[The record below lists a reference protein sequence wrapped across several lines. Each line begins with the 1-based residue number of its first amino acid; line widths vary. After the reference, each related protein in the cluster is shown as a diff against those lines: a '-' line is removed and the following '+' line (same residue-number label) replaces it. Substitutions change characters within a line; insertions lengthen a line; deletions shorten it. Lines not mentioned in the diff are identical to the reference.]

1 MRNNRFNTKK
11 EVLHKINEYIHA
23 REVRLTGENVEQGVY
38 PLNKALQ
45 IADDLGLDLIEISP
59 NADPPVCRIADYQK
73 FLYQQ
78 KKKQKEQKA
87 KTVKVVVKEIRF
99 GPQTDDHDF
108 NFKLKHAKSFLEE
121 GSKVK
126 AYVFFKGRSI
136 LFKEQGEVLLL
147 RFATEL
153 EDYAK
158 VDQLPALE
166 GKKMII
172 MLSPK
177 KVPVKAAAPKPKIE
191 GKGKTKEEK
200 KTEEINSSESAQ
212 DQE

>member
-1 MRNNRFNTKK
+1 MRNNRFNNRK
-11 EVLHKINEYIHA
+11 EELHKINGNIRA
-23 REVRLTGENVEQGVY
+23 REVRLVGDNVEQGVY
-38 PLNKALQ
+38 TINEALRL
-45 IADDLGLDLIEISP
+45 ADDLELDLVEISP
-59 NADPPVCRIADYQK
+59 TADPPVCRITDYQK

-78 KKKQKEQKA
+78 KKKQKEAKA
-87 KTVKVVVKEIRF
+87 KSVKEIRF

-108 NFKLKHAKSFLEE
+108 NFKLNHAKNFLEE
-121 GSKVK
+121 GAKVK

-153 EDYAK
+153 EDLGK

-166 GKKMII
+166 GKKMIM

-177 KVPVKAAAPKPKIE
+177 KQPVKAPAPAKPKDGEKKVIE
-191 GKGKTKEEK
+191 KKADKPKEENN
-200 KTEEINSSESAQ
+200 EE
-212 DQE
+212 